1 MNAPVSFGLMERL
14 IQRRTL
20 GRSAFFLT
28 NTLIESTVHVL
39 GDVDRTNLSELED
52 EIRTAA
58 RSVVR
63 VTVDLTFCSY
73 LDLPAIRSLISNRKR
88 MGKRF
93 GIILPQRLGLR
104 NILEFAGLTGA
115 S

>member
-28 NTLIESTVHVL
+28 NTLIESTIHVL
-39 GDVDRTNLSELED
+39 GDVDRSNVSEFEH
-52 EIRTAA
+52 EIRSAA
-58 RSVVR
+58 RRVVR

-73 LDLPAIRSLISNRKR
+73 VDLAAIRALISSRKR
-88 MGKRF
+88 LGKRF
-93 GIILPQRLGLR
+93 GIVPPQRLGLR
-104 NILEFAGLTGA
+104 NILEFAGL
-115 S
+115 